1 MHEQTQQI
9 KDSPNTLVRLL
20 NDMYS
25 AQGQYVSLLC
35 TSTGQHFW
43 ETALSDLFK
52 AQPGEAEITD
62 AAALLKKIK
71 PEYRGKIQRLLDPAS
86 TLYNKPVSI
95 ELKNGLQFTVRS
107 FRYKERETPF
117 QIFVW
122 GRTNW
127 ASSYN
132 AGQLSHYPMS
142 SELYEELLEVS
153 LAGFW
158 DWNMVTNYEYL
169 SPRFKA
175 MFGYEDHEME
185 NHPSAWQ
192 KLIDPEDAK
201 VMFAEFDKHIESK
214 GAYPFSVQARYQHR
228 KGHFIYIL
236 CSGRVISW
244 GEDGKPLRAIGTHV
258 DITEQ
263 VKTQKALEE
272 KQIEY
277 QKLIE
282 YASDIVVIT
291 DAQGQIEWVSDNVE
305 RQLGYTP
312 AAVQENR
319 FFLGYLHPDDQDRVL
334 AEVTSFASNK
344 EEEGTYTA
352 RLLNKDGVYRWY
364 EVFLH
369 FFYNETR
376 QLERVFNYCK
386 DIHEAKI
393 ANEALAAQ
401 KEEYANLIEYSADI
415 IVIYDEYFR
424 ISWVSNNIE
433 HRFGYKPGE
442 VLGQSYSAF
451 IPPEQEQEIMLMFQ
465 KWIKDRVD
473 TAEYTGRFRLKSGE
487 MRWFNVYLRF
497 FYDEHGKPEKV
508 INYCKDIHEQRTAQQ
523 EREALNQ
530 LKSEFVSMASH
541 QFRTPMA
548 VFAANLEILQGMEQ
562 AEDPLVRRILDRMSI
577 ESDRM
582 IKLVDD
588 VLLVSKMDTKGET
601 ANPEVVDLIELVENL
616 IQQLLPG
623 LGDRSIELD
632 TALEHVT
639 VKADRTQLEHILKN
653 LLENAVKYSPGKA
666 DPVITIW
673 EAPSGEVQ
681 AAVTDFGMG
690 IPENN
695 IEGLFQQFYRGDNV
709 KNIVGTGLGLY
720 VVKRFAD
727 LNHIKVEVRSKL
739 KQGTTFTLTFQEE

>member
-1 MHEQTQQI
+1 MHEQTRQI

-25 AQGQYVSLLC
+25 EPGQYVSVVS
-35 TSTGQHFW
+35 STTGSHFW
-43 ETALSDLFK
+43 GSGFQELFTAHH
-52 AQPGEAEITD
+52 EAGPITD
-62 AAALLKKIK
+62 NAGLLQQIK
-71 PEYRGKIQRLLDPAS
+71 PGYREKVQQLLAPDFAMQ
-86 TLYNKPVSI
+86 NKPITI
-95 ELKNGLQFTVRS
+95 ELNNGIQLTVRC
-107 FRYKERETPF
+107 FRYQSEKDTF
-117 QIFVW
+117 NILVW
-122 GRTNW
+122 SRTHW
-127 ASSYN
+127 P
-132 AGQLSHYPMS
+132 AGYQPAQLAHYPMS
-142 SELYEELLEVS
+142 SGLYEELLEVS

-369 FFYNETR
+369 FFYNENR
-376 QLERVFNYCK
+376 QFERVFNYCK
-386 DIHEAKI
+386 DIHEVKI

-451 IPPEQEQEIMLMFQ
+451 IPPEQEQEIILMFQ

-497 FYDEHGKPEKV
+497 FYDDLGKPQKV

-739 KQGTTFTLTFQEE
+739 KQGTSFTLTFQEK